1 MNRMIQLIPSRSSMF
16 PTRDIFNRFFSDGTV
31 SSLLTE
37 GGNWIPAFD
46 ISESETEY
54 LVSAELPGIDAK
66 DLEVT
71 LNEGVLNIKG
81 EKRQESEKKEDNYIR
96 VERSFG
102 SFDRSFRIPEGVQV
116 NKIDATYKDGILKL
130 TIPKS
135 KEMKAKKI
143 KISVN

>member
-96 VERSFG
+96 VERSYG

-116 NKIDATYKDGILKL
+116 SKIDATYKDGILKL